1 MMGKALLRRRSLL
14 ALGSLCG
21 ASWILP
27 PRVYAQVGPP
37 GKALRILV
45 GFSAGGGTEPM
56 ARAIAPR
63 LELRTSRR
71 VAVENKANDKKEPAG
86 EFMSKALTEG
96 SVIAFLPTTTIAMT
110 PPREIFPFDSRS
122 DLVPL
127 TMVGVFQVAL
137 IVPRAA
143 NLATFA
149 DYIAWL
155 KAGPPERRRLGT
167 SSADPYLKLYGLM
180 IARECGV
187 DLEIVPHKT
196 SSRLVADLKA
206 GSLPAGIGSVST
218 LLDHN
223 RDGAMKILM
232 TSGAKRATVLRDVPT
247 AVELHFPNLELQEW
261 YGFFASSAS
270 PPAVAAEW
278 SRLLQPILLEPEV
291 VAQLATLGLDAAPTT
306 QEEATTLFKARL
318 KIWAEK
324 TAAFGMKMPE

>member
-1 MMGKALLRRRSLL
+1 ML
-14 ALGSLCG
+14 AAGTLCG
-21 ASWILP
+21 LPWLLP
-27 PRVYAQVGPP
+27 PRALAQTALP

-45 GFSAGGGTEPM
+45 GFSAGGGAEPM

-71 VAVENKANDKKEPAG
+71 VTVENKANDKNEPAG
-86 EFMSKALTEG
+86 EFMTKSLTEG
-96 SVIAFLPTTTIAMT
+96 SVVAFRPTTTIAMT

-127 TMVGVFQVAL
+127 TMAGTFQVAF

-143 NLATFA
+143 NLPTFA
-149 DYIAWL
+149 TYIAWL
-155 KAGPPERRRLGT
+155 KAGPPERRRLGM
-167 SSADPYLKLYGLM
+167 SSPDPYLKLYAMM

-187 DLEIVPHKT
+187 ELELVPHKA
-196 SSRLVADLKA
+196 SSRLVAALKA
-206 GSLPAGIGSVST
+206 GSVPAGISSVPT
-218 LLDHN
+218 LLEHN

-232 TSGAKRATVLRDVPT
+232 TSGAKRVTVLRDVPT
-247 AVELHFPNLELQEW
+247 AAQLGFPNLELQEW

-278 SRLLQPILLEPEV
+278 SRLLQPILLEPEI

-306 QEEATTLFKARL
+306 QEEAKALFKARL
-318 KIWAEK
+318 KNWAEK

>member
-1 MMGKALLRRRSLL
+1 MMGKALSRRRSLL
-14 ALGSLCG
+14 ALGGLYG
-21 ASWILP
+21 ASWILAS
-27 PRVYAQVGPP
+27 RVHAQP
-37 GKALRILV
+37 GLPEKALRILV
-45 GFSAGGGTEPM
+45 GFSAGGGAEPM

-71 VAVENKANDKKEPAG
+71 VTVENKANDKNEPAG
-86 EFMSKALTEG
+86 EYMKKALAEG
-96 SVIAFLPTTTIAMT
+96 SVVAFLPTTTIAMT

-127 TMVGVFQVAL
+127 TMAGVFQVAL
-137 IVPRAA
+137 IVPRSA

-167 SSADPYLKLYGLM
+167 SSPDPFLKLYAMM

-187 DLEIVPHKT
+187 DLEIVPHKA
-196 SSRLVADLKA
+196 SSRLVAALKE
-206 GSLPAGIGSVST
+206 GSVPAGISSIPT
-218 LLDHN
+218 LLNHN

-232 TSGAKRATVLRDVPT
+232 TSGAKRSTVLRDVPT
-247 AVELHFPNLELQEW
+247 AVELGFPNLELQDW
-261 YGFFASSAS
+261 FGFFASSAS

-306 QEEATTLFKARL
+306 QEDATTLFKARL
-318 KIWAEK
+318 KVWAEK
-324 TAAFGMKMPE
+324 AAAFGMKMPE

>member
-1 MMGKALLRRRSLL
+1 MKQALSRRSLL
-14 ALGSLCG
+14 AVGTLFG
-21 ASWILP
+21 APRLLP
-27 PRVYAQVGPP
+27 SSALAQPGLP

-45 GFSAGGGTEPM
+45 GFSAGGGAEPM

-71 VAVENKANDKKEPAG
+71 VAVENKANDKNEPAG
-86 EFMSKALTEG
+86 EYMSKALTEG

-127 TMVGVFQVAL
+127 TMAGVFQVAF
-137 IVPRAA
+137 IVPRSA

-149 DYIAWL
+149 DYMAWL

-167 SSADPYLKLYGLM
+167 SSTDPYLKLYAMM

-187 DLEIVPHKT
+187 DLEIVPHKA
-196 SSRLVADLKA
+196 SSRLVAALKA
-206 GSLPAGIGSVST
+206 GSVPAGIGSVST

-223 RDGAMKILM
+223 RDGAVKMLM
-232 TSGAKRATVLRDVPT
+232 TSGAKRASVLRDVAT
-247 AVELHFPNLELQEW
+247 AVESGFANLELQEW

-306 QEEATTLFKARL
+306 QEEATALFKVRL

>member
-1 MMGKALLRRRSLL
+1 MKQALSRRTLL
-14 ALGSLCG
+14 TAGTFCG
-21 ASWILP
+21 APWLLP
-27 PRVYAQVGPP
+27 LHALAQTTLP
-37 GKALRILV
+37 GRALRILV
-45 GFSAGGGTEPM
+45 GFSAGGGAELM

-63 LELRTSRR
+63 LEQRTSRH
-71 VAVENKANDKKEPAG
+71 VAVENKANDKNEPAG
-86 EFMSKALTEG
+86 EYMSKALTEG
-96 SVIAFLPTTTIAMT
+96 SVVAFLPTTTIAMT
-110 PPREIFPFDSRS
+110 PPREIFPFDLRS

-127 TMVGVFQVAL
+127 TMAGVFQVAF

-149 DYIAWL
+149 DYLAWL

-167 SSADPYLKLYGLM
+167 SSADPYLKLYAMM

-187 DLEIVPHKT
+187 DLEVVPHKA
-196 SSRLVADLKA
+196 SSHLVAALKA
-206 GSLPAGIGSVST
+206 GAVPAGISSLPT

-247 AVELHFPNLELQEW
+247 AVELGFANLELQEW

-270 PPAVAAEW
+270 PPAIAAEW

-306 QEEATTLFKARL
+306 QEEATVLFKVRL
-318 KIWAEK
+318 KAWTEK
-324 TAAFGMKMPE
+324 MAAFGMKMPE

>member
-1 MMGKALLRRRSLL
+1 MKQALARRSLL
-14 ALGSLCG
+14 AAGPLCG
-21 ASWILP
+21 LPWILP
-27 PRVYAQVGPP
+27 PRALAQNALP
-37 GKALRILV
+37 GKALRILI
-45 GFSAGGGTEPM
+45 GFSAGGGAEPM
-56 ARAIAPR
+56 ARAISPR

-71 VAVENKANDKKEPAG
+71 VTVENKASDRNEPAG

-96 SVIAFLPTTTIAMT
+96 SVVAFLPTTTIAMT

-127 TMVGVFQVAL
+127 TMVGTFQVAL
-137 IVPRAA
+137 MVPRAA

-149 DYIAWL
+149 SYVAWL

-180 IARECGV
+180 IGRECGV
-187 DLEIVPHKT
+187 DLEIVPLKT
-196 SSRLVADLKA
+196 SSRLVAAVKE
-206 GSLPAGIGSVST
+206 GSVHAGISSVPP
-218 LLDHN
+218 LLEHN
-223 RDGAMKILM
+223 RDGAMRILM

-247 AVELHFPNLELQEW
+247 AVELGYPNLELQEW

-278 SRLLQPILLEPEV
+278 SRVLQPILLEPEV

-306 QEEATTLFKARL
+306 QAEATALFKARL
-318 KIWAEK
+318 KTWAEK
-324 TAAFGMKMPE
+324 TATFGMKMPE

>member
-1 MMGKALLRRRSLL
+1 MKRALSRRSLL
-14 ALGSLCG
+14 AAGTLFGTPGL
-21 ASWILP
+21 LP
-27 PRVYAQVGPP
+27 SRALAQPGLP

-45 GFSAGGGTEPM
+45 GFSAGGGAEPM

-71 VAVENKANDKKEPAG
+71 VAVENKANDKNEPAG
-86 EFMSKALTEG
+86 EYMSKALTEG

-127 TMVGVFQVAL
+127 TMAGVFQVAF
-137 IVPRAA
+137 IVPRSA

-149 DYIAWL
+149 DYMAWL

-167 SSADPYLKLYGLM
+167 SSTDPYLKLYAMM

-187 DLEIVPHKT
+187 DLEIVPHKA
-196 SSRLVADLKA
+196 SSRLVAALKA
-206 GSLPAGIGSVST
+206 GSVSAGISSVPT

-223 RDGAMKILM
+223 RDGAVKMLM
-232 TSGAKRATVLRDVPT
+232 TSGAKRASVLRDVPT
-247 AVELHFPNLELQEW
+247 AVESGFPNLELQEW

-291 VAQLATLGLDAAPTT
+291 VAQLATLGLDAVPTT
-306 QEEATTLFKARL
+306 QEEATALFKVRL

-324 TAAFGMKMPE
+324 AAAFGMKMPE

>member
-1 MMGKALLRRRSLL
+1 MMGKALSRRRSLL

-21 ASWILP
+21 ASWSLP
-27 PRVYAQVGPP
+27 SRVHARAALP

-45 GFSAGGGTEPM
+45 GFSAGGGAEPM

-63 LELRTSRR
+63 LELRTSRH
-71 VAVENKANDKKEPAG
+71 VTVENKASDKNEPAG
-86 EFMSKALTEG
+86 EFLRKALTEG
-96 SVIAFLPTTTIAMT
+96 SVVAFLPTTTIAMM
-110 PPREIFPFDSRS
+110 PPHEIFPFDSRS

-127 TMVGVFQVAL
+127 TMAGVFQVAL

-143 NLATFA
+143 SLATFA
-149 DYIAWL
+149 DYIMWL

-167 SSADPYLKLYGLM
+167 SSADPYLKLYAMM

-187 DLEIVPHKT
+187 DLEVVPHKA
-196 SSRLVADLKA
+196 SSRLVTALKA
-206 GSLPAGIGSVST
+206 GSVPAGISSVPT

-247 AVELHFPNLELQEW
+247 AVELGFPNLELQEW

-291 VAQLATLGLDAAPTT
+291 VAQLATFGLDAAPTT

-318 KIWAEK
+318 KVWAEK

>member
-1 MMGKALLRRRSLL
+1 MKQALSRRSML
-14 ALGSLCG
+14 ALGALCG
-21 ASWILP
+21 VPWAGP
-27 PRVYAQVGPP
+27 ARVQAQTALP

-45 GFSAGGGTEPM
+45 GFSAGGASEPM

-63 LELRTSRR
+63 LELRTSLR
-71 VAVENKANDKKEPAG
+71 VTVENKANDKNEPAG
-86 EFMSKALTEG
+86 EYMSKALAEG

-127 TMVGVFQVAL
+127 LMAGVFQVAL
-137 IVPRAA
+137 VVPRSASIAA
-143 NLATFA
+143 FA
-149 DYIAWL
+149 DYIAWV
-155 KAGPPERRRLGT
+155 KAGPPERRRLGA

-187 DLEIVPHKT
+187 SLEIVPHKS
-196 SSRLVADLKA
+196 SSRLVAGLKA
-206 GSLPAGIGSVST
+206 GAVPAGISSVPT

-223 RDGAMKILM
+223 RDGALKVLM
-232 TSGAKRATVLRDVPT
+232 TSGAKRASVLRDVPT
-247 AVELHFPNLELQEW
+247 AVELGFPSLELHEW

-270 PPAVAAEW
+270 PPAIAAEW

-306 QEEATTLFKARL
+306 QEEATALFKARL
-318 KIWAEK
+318 KIWTEK
-324 TAAFGMKMPE
+324 AGAFGMKLPE